1 MSYSNNYK
9 EVPQGALLQFIKDNY
24 LGKVVT
30 DSRSAAGNW
39 MNFTLEA
46 IDKGKAT
53 ISLEVKHDMT
63 NPYGNIHGGMMALVM
78 DEVIGWAVVSLDTN
92 SHYTSL
98 NLNVDFL
105 YAIKEGD
112 RLRATSEVIRAGKKI
127 IHVECRV
134 YDMEDRILGKATSNL
149 IVTGMKPVDGD
160 YKVAN

>member
-1 MSYSNNYK
+1 MSYK
-9 EVPQGALLQFIKDNY
+9 EIPQGALLQFIKDNY

-39 MNFTLEA
+39 MNFKLEA
-46 IDKGKAT
+46 IESGKAT

-92 SHYTSL
+92 NHYTSL